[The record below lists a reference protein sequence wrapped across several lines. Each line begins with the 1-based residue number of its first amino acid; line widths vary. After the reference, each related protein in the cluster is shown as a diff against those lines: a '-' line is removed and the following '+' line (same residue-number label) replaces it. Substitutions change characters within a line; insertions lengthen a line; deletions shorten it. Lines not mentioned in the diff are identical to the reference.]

1 MKPCFYEGV
10 LEKECYKHLAVNNG
24 DKMLGCSIIIE
35 ANFREHAK
43 YKSVLLYDLTILDKT
58 KLVERKDQVTIRIS
72 PRGFHHKLS
81 HYYRAGNQAF
91 EHRPSSDHLK
101 SDSVEEALSSA
112 ASEMFSFYK
121 LNDDLGEWVP
131 STSYKE

>member
-1 MKPCFYEGV
+1 MKPYFYEGI
-10 LEKECYKHLAVNNG
+10 LEKECYKQLAVMNG
-24 DKMLGCSIIIE
+24 DDLLGCSIRIE
-35 ANFREHAK
+35 VNFREHAK

-58 KLVERKDQVTIRIS
+58 KLVERKDHVTIRIS

-91 EHRPSSDHLK
+91 EYRPSRERLK

-112 ASEMFSFYK
+112 ASEMFFYYK
-121 LNDDLGEWVP
+121 LKIGRASCRERV
-131 STSYKE
+131 